1 MTNPGQPRRFSR
13 SAFILK
19 HLASVIAAGIL
30 GYVTAIYPLLFLAA
44 IAPLLAVPKA
54 GREDRK
60 TFILSTVLALLLMAC
75 VYGLGLLLFVMSL
88 GSANWR

>member
-1 MTNPGQPRRFSR
+1 
-13 SAFILK
+13 
-19 HLASVIAAGIL
+19 
-30 GYVTAIYPLLFLAA
+30 
-44 IAPLLAVPKA
+44 LLAVPKA